1 MALTSTPSGT
11 QKQPDPPRIFAPLKL
26 NIRPRTITYYT
37 MPDHQIQPHK
47 VTKPIQ
53 LVAAWLTGLVLIDAM
68 FLGAAASLDNQG
80 WPHGLLVICAAV
92 NVPIFLG
99 AIFLLQTRFRAEL
112 QEDSFYSEYLSK
124 RTSQVIKIDKNSEQD
139 AKIESLELRLLTLEQ
154 SAPATIQTSGI
165 EQGSPTPWG
174 DWLVAVNG
182 LHPQVDA
189 ILEALKASGIPVEEV
204 FGQNES
210 FPAPSRWVISV
221 NYQIPTELQVKLLRS
236 LMPFNFAG
244 FDRWEPRRD
253 AEEYEDVYIGGYG
266 NDPIV
271 RFTPKL
277 KKLLTGP
284 NAVTSL
290 NAYYRSHSEA

>member
-1 MALTSTPSGT
+1 MLTY
-11 QKQPDPPRIFAPLKL
+11 
-26 NIRPRTITYYT
+26 ITLASRKHLHP

-80 WPHGLLVICAAV
+80 WPHGLLVVCAAL

-99 AIFLLQTRFRAEL
+99 AIFLLQTKFRAEL

-124 RTSQVIKIDKNSEQD
+124 RTSHVIKIDKNSEQD
-139 AKIESLELRLLTLEQ
+139 ARIESLELKLLTLDR
-154 SAPATIQTSGI
+154 SASATTTTSRTAQ
-165 EQGSPTPWG
+165 ELPTSWG

-189 ILEALKASGIPVEEV
+189 ILESLKASGIPVEVV
-204 FGQNES
+204 FGQNEGVT
-210 FPAPSRWVISV
+210 APSRWVISV
-221 NYQIPTELQVKLLRS
+221 SYQIPTDLQVKLLRS
-236 LMPFNFAG
+236 LMTFNFAG
-244 FDRWEPRRD
+244 FNRWEPRRD
-253 AEEYEDVYIGGYG
+253 AEEYEDVYVGSYG
-266 NDPIV
+266 NEPII

-277 KKLLTGP
+277 KELLTGP
-284 NAVTSL
+284 TAGKSL
-290 NAYYRSHSEA
+290 NACYRAHRSEA